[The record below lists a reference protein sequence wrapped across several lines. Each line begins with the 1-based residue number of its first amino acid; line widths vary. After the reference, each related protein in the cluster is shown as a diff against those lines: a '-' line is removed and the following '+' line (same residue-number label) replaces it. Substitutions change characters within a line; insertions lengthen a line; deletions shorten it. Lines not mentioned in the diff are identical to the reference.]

1 MERLHWLLERA
12 FDEEI
17 CHLSATFTS
26 VHMRAHQPSCAFD
39 LPQSAVVQ
47 ASVSMCI

>member
-17 CHLSATFTS
+17 GQLSPTFTS
-26 VHMRAHQPSCAFD
+26 VCMRARLPNCTFD
-39 LPQSAVVQ
+39 LLQSA
-47 ASVSMCI
+47 AWWCKHICI